1 MSDVSSPASPETT
14 DALPFTRRELIE
26 AIYELSRHTTVAH
39 PQDPRPITMVDSSAR
54 ELGAQ
59 ILGNIRAR
67 QALGGGEAARAEVV
81 VTELLDGGE
90 SRYAWERIADPEM
103 YEAWV
108 NTQAEHPE
116 AGNDLWLS
124 AAGIADI
131 GQEFP
136 DALFLAPINAD
147 PRRAVQMS
155 RDELRLTIDELVEH
169 VTTDPQEYEVDAR
182 SWEIFLRERA
192 EAIVSTIREGE
203 VVSAGEAARLERLV
217 ASAVSFEQVRGT
229 AGQGLWELACDPDA
243 YQTWLQV
250 RAVSIQH
257 AISADPLDWTNS
269 AGEFVDAIRLRP
281 FRADSLAREDHQI
294 LDRAGVERAFAEIA
308 AVADPFMD
316 TTRLS
321 SGSQNLDGAEQRFA
335 VLAENILATARHSG
349 TLTASEAGRA
359 ERVIASLA
367 AGEYSPEIATEGRV
381 WELVT
386 NTDAYTTWMTERN
399 MRLHNLYGAHRAPG
413 IDRDGQFRNAPGLK
427 RIEIDPHELTELQAK
442 NTFLSREELLD
453 RIAALEVTA
462 EEIDDLSAHFD
473 SAYGEADQLA
483 LLEEQRDSTAA
494 EILYT
499 VREGYNLSQDEQDR
513 AERVVAAL
521 VHGERI
527 DIPNVLGGADRP
539 STVDLIGS
547 PQLYQA
553 WLDQRIERDTT
564 ERDVMAEQV
573 AQAQEAAQQRRAI
586 AGEIQFEA
594 PDPDRDS
601 EYQQR
606 RAATITASRIIHDP
620 SLAGQLLAG
629 ENRDEVV
636 AALAEVAHEHLQEW
650 QSLQTDYRHA
660 RGEMKTLQATIDKAA
675 AQAISDQRELREL
688 RADRDRLQSTAM
700 DFAADLGMTPARPTV
715 PQAMAPVSYSVAPS
729 PEFPVPVN
737 TQSVEPSA
745 PWWRPLSHGLGLGG
759 RAERGA
765 SR

>member
-26 AIYELSRHTTVAH
+26 AIYELSRHTTVTH
-39 PQDPRPITMVDSSAR
+39 PRDPRPITMVDSSAR

-67 QALGGGEAARAEVV
+67 QVLGGEEAARAEVV

-90 SRYAWERIADPEM
+90 SRYAWERVADPEM

-124 AAGIADI
+124 AAGIADT

-136 DALFLAPINAD
+136 DALFLSPVHAD

-155 RDELRLTIDELVEH
+155 RDELRTTVEELVEH
-169 VTTDPQEYEVDAR
+169 VGTDPKEYETGAQY
-182 SWEIFLRERA
+182 WEICLRELA
-192 EAIVSTIREGE
+192 EAAVSTIREGE
-203 VVSAGEAARLERLV
+203 VVSAGEAARLERLI
-217 ASAVSFEQVRGT
+217 ASATSFEQVRGT
-229 AGQGLWELACDPDA
+229 AGQGMWELATDPDA

-281 FRADSLAREDHQI
+281 FRADSLARADHQI

-321 SGSQNLDGAEQRFA
+321 SGSQNLDGVEQRFA
-335 VLAENILATARHSG
+335 VLAENILATARHSD

-413 IDRDGQFRNAPGLK
+413 VDRDGQFRNAPGLK
-427 RIEIDPHELTELQAK
+427 RIEIDPHELAELQAK

-462 EEIDDLSAHFD
+462 EEIDDLAAHFE
-473 SAYGEADQLA
+473 STYSEPDQLA
-483 LLEEQRDSTAA
+483 LLEEQSGHIAA

-499 VREGYNLSQDEQDR
+499 VREGAVLNQDEQDR

-521 VHGERI
+521 FHGERI
-527 DIPNVLGGADRP
+527 DIPRELGGAERP
-539 STVDLIGS
+539 NTWDLVGS
-547 PQLYQA
+547 PALFQA
-553 WLDQRIERDTT
+553 WLDQRIERDGV
-564 ERDVMAEQV
+564 ERDQMAE
-573 AQAQEAAQQRRAI
+573 
-586 AGEIQFEA
+586 
-594 PDPDRDS
+594 
-601 EYQQR
+601 
-606 RAATITASRIIHDP
+606 
-620 SLAGQLLAG
+620 
-629 ENRDEVV
+629 
-636 AALAEVAHEHLQEW
+636 
-650 QSLQTDYRHA
+650 
-660 RGEMKTLQATIDKAA
+660 
-675 AQAISDQRELREL
+675 
-688 RADRDRLQSTAM
+688 
-700 DFAADLGMTPARPTV
+700 
-715 PQAMAPVSYSVAPS
+715 
-729 PEFPVPVN
+729 
-737 TQSVEPSA
+737 
-745 PWWRPLSHGLGLGG
+745 
-759 RAERGA
+759 
-765 SR
+765 